1 MSDDYTSQF
10 SVTSYTRKKVNQTRK
25 KNKIIKLVA
34 KRRNLKVTRSQ
45 FGSVLISFDSLFPQ
59 SLVSVTRVR
68 MADGKKLMATQS
80 QQF

>member
-34 KRRNLKVTRSQ
+34 KRRNLKESQ